1 MAQRSPLSKPILG
14 SAIIVYT
21 LLALPMLVIV
31 AASFTETQTIEFP
44 PYGFTWHWYGAIF
57 DDTDLVDGVIL
68 SAEIALGAAAG
79 AAVLG
84 TLGALFLARTG
95 GAKRELLQS
104 FFLAP
109 LAVPHVLTGLAFLM
123 TFSIVGLV
131 NAVGLCLA
139 HIVICMPYVV
149 RSVLSML
156 MSSDPSLPRAA
167 AVLGASPFRSL
178 LYVTL
183 PMVRPAIVSGAV
195 FAFLVSFNNVSIS
208 MFVASPQTAT
218 LPVVIFNRVDYVPNP
233 SVVAIAALMI
243 LATFVILLVLD
254 KAFSLFRGM
263 FG

>member
-1 MAQRSPLSKPILG
+1 MAQRSPLSATVLI
-14 SAIIVYT
+14 SAVVVYV
-21 LLALPMLVIV
+21 LLALPMLVMI
-31 AASFTETQTIEFP
+31 AASFTQAQTVEFP
-44 PYGFTWHWYGAIF
+44 PHGFTWHWYAAIF
-57 DDTDLVDGVIL
+57 DDADLVNGVIL
-68 SAEIALGAAAG
+68 SAEIALAAAAG

-84 TLGALFLARTG
+84 TLGALYLARTG
-95 GAKRELLQS
+95 GTRRELLQS

-109 LAVPHVLTGLAFLM
+109 LTIPHVLTGLAFLM
-123 TFSIVGLV
+123 TFSIIGLV

-167 AVLGASPFRSL
+167 AVLGANPFRTL
-178 LYVTL
+178 VHVTL

-208 MFVASPQTAT
+208 MLVASPDTAT

-243 LATFVILLVLD
+243 LATFIVLLVLD
-254 KAFSLFRGM
+254 KAFSLFRAM

>member
-1 MAQRSPLSKPILG
+1 MAQRSPVSTPVRV
-14 SAIIVYT
+14 SAFIVYA
-21 LLALPMLVIV
+21 LLALPMVVMI
-31 AASFTETQTIEFP
+31 AASFTRTQTVEFP
-44 PYGFTWHWYGAIF
+44 PRGFTWHWYSAIF
-57 DDTDLVDGVIL
+57 EDADLVNGVIL
-68 SAEIALGAAAG
+68 SAEIAIGAAAG
-79 AAVLG
+79 AALLG
-84 TLGALFLARTG
+84 TFGALFLARTG
-95 GAKRELLQS
+95 GARREVLQT

-109 LAVPHVLTGLAFLM
+109 LAIPHVLTGVAFLM
-123 TFSIVGLV
+123 TFSLVGLV
-131 NAVGLCLA
+131 NAAGLCLA

-167 AVLGASPFRSL
+167 AVLGASPFRTL
-178 LYVTL
+178 WYVTL

-208 MFVASPQTAT
+208 MFVASPRTAT

-254 KAFSLFRGM
+254 KAFSLFRTM